1 MIFDSFGLTV
11 LYIGVILLFVIQKY
25 VSPAIY
31 LKQALL
37 LFANILIIS
46 FLIPPLTIL
55 TTVALALI
63 CYSIAAYFQ
72 KKHTN
77 PPKNLRAWV
86 GQEGFLL
93 LGSLSLLIIW
103 WVLLKYPGSK
113 DFLRV
118 WHFQGLADTLDV
130 ISTIGLSYIFFKL
143 VHVLVDSY
151 RGLLPELNPVT
162 FLNYLFFFPTF
173 LSGPID
179 RYQNFCHWT
188 RKQSIRDQ
196 GLFLRAAFFRIFE
209 GAVKKFIFVPLLVGY
224 AKDFNQV
231 HVSDIFWVNMAVSLI
246 AYSFYIFFDFSGY
259 SDLAIGVAMLLGFK
273 VPENF
278 ESPYISRNIAEFWKR
293 WHISLSSILREYIF
307 LPMVR
312 GVSKH
317 FVKIPRLVGTIG
329 GYLATFIICGL
340 WHGNTLNFVLWGLWH
355 GVGLSVHKL
364 WCGIIKKAW
373 LFNENSD
380 PATNISPK
388 EGIFKG
394 IRLLNGKITRTTVT
408 VLSVVMTFC
417 YVTMGWFFFNYSI
430 DQIRSVQEIGKLRM
444 NAQPYYFYGST
455 YTWGVQLNY
464 KPISPKD
471 TINLDIR
478 AKGENWISYASGIKV
493 NNGLLD
499 VYGIK
504 QRDTGSSYNSLPPG
518 QYELRLRYLNA
529 GGNSVCRVILPVTI
543 PDYTKHVNLN
553 ADDLE
558 AKACRIANAG
568 WGIQLK
574 YHPPSHGTK
583 VDIEYR
589 PLGSKLWM
597 PYQYQKPGRFRV
609 AHIVEEDAK
618 GNRGLKPGVYCI
630 RIRYTDL
637 KKGMFSDWTE
647 LSVRIPTGSEINGEA
662 NDEIS

>member
-1 MIFDSFGLTV
+1 MIFDSLGITI
-11 LYIGVILLFVIQKY
+11 LYIGVILLFIVQKY
-25 VSPAIY
+25 ALPSICY
-31 LKQALL
+31 KQAIM
-37 LFANILIIS
+37 LFANILVLS
-46 FLIPPLTIL
+46 YLIPPLTIL
-55 TTVALALI
+55 ITAVLASI
-63 CYSIAAYFQ
+63 CYGVAAYFR
-72 KKHTN
+72 KNYTN
-77 PPKNLRAWV
+77 PQKHPRIWPAPARC
-86 GQEGFLL
+86 LL
-93 LGSLSLLIIW
+93 LGILSVLIIW
-103 WVLLKYPGSK
+103 WVLLKYNGPK
-113 DFLRV
+113 EFLRL
-118 WHFQGLADTLDV
+118 WHFQGFADTLSI

-151 RGLLPELNPVT
+151 RGLLPEFDPVT

-179 RYQNFCHWT
+179 RYQNFYRWMNQ
-188 RKQSIRDQ
+188 QSFRNQ
-196 GLFLRAAFFRIFE
+196 GLLQRAAFFRIFE
-209 GAVKKFIFVPLLVGY
+209 GVVKKFILVPLLIGY

-231 HVSDIFWVNMAVSLI
+231 HVSDFFWVNMAVSLL

-278 ESPYISRNIAEFWKR
+278 ESPYLSRNIAEFWKR

-312 GVSKH
+312 WISKH
-317 FVKIPRLVGTIG
+317 FIKIPRLVGTIS

-340 WHGNTLNFVLWGLWH
+340 WHGNTLNFVFWGLWH
-355 GVGLSVHKL
+355 GVGISVHKV
-364 WCGIIKKAW
+364 WCGFMKETSFFKKKP
-373 LFNENSD
+373 LPTENVSL
-380 PATNISPK
+380 K
-388 EGIFKG
+388 EGFFSKY
-394 IRLLNGKITRTTVT
+394 RLINRKIAKTAIT
-408 VLSVVMTFC
+408 VLSVGITFC
-417 YVTMGWFFFNYSI
+417 YVTLGWFFFNYSI
-430 DQIRSVQEIGKLRM
+430 DQIRSVQEIGRLRIVV
-444 NAQPYYFYGST
+444 QPYYFYGSS
-455 YTWGVQLNY
+455 YTWGVKLNFR
-464 KPISPKD
+464 PISPRD

-478 AKGENWISYASGIKV
+478 AKGENWISYANGIGV

-499 VYGIK
+499 IYGIK
-504 QRDTGSSYNSLPPG
+504 QKDAVSSYNSLPPG
-518 QYELRLRYLNA
+518 QYELRLCYLKA
-529 GGNSVCRVILPVTI
+529 GDDSVCRVILPVTI

-574 YHPPSHGTK
+574 YHPPSHSTK

-597 PYQYQKPGRFRV
+597 PYQYQKPGRYRV

-618 GNRGLKPGVYCI
+618 GNKGLKPGVYCV

-647 LSVRIPTGSEINGEA
+647 LSVRIPARLETDGEA
-662 NDEIS
+662 KDEIS